1 MSSEQ
6 HKEVDTVMAAPAS
19 EHQESKEELDMAIEV
34 EVEVDPSESASHRGQ
49 NSQQRDKVEA
59 SGVVEESG
67 AVGGNEGTQQ

>member
-1 MSSEQ
+1 
-6 HKEVDTVMAAPAS
+6 MAAPAS
-19 EHQESKEELDMAIEV
+19 EPHHDTKDLEMAVEL

-49 NSQQRDKVEA
+49 DSQQREKVEA

>member
-6 HKEVDTVMAAPAS
+6 HKESETLMAAPAS
-19 EHQESKEELDMAIEV
+19 EPHPDLEMAVEL
-34 EVEVDPSESASHRGQ
+34 EVEVDPSESASHLGQ
-49 NSQQRDKVEA
+49 DSQQREKVEA